1 MRIVGFVGPIRISVW
16 VRVFVYAVM
25 LGLGP
30 FNVPAFA
37 EDDSTSDAAPANT
50 RVALEHM
57 LSSAASQTTATP
69 SNKRD
74 IVRIQTLALYDSRN
88 FEPVWSGDSDA
99 DGRAQIARFTL
110 EHAADQ
116 GLRPS
121 DYTSGF
127 AAWKDPPKAG
137 SDAAKYDVALTEALL
152 RYASDVRYGRLRPRE
167 VYKDV
172 KLLPPQAYEMVPDLE
187 DAISHNTLEK
197 FLASLPPPDARY
209 QGLVAALARY
219 RAIQAQGGWSKSGKN
234 LAQRLAFEDPELAET
249 PSPSD
254 DDVRRALFR
263 FQLRNGMKPD
273 GKVGPEVTKALSLP
287 VSWRVQQIIANME
300 RWRWLPRTFEHHYIM
315 VNVPDQGLDY
325 MLDGQSVLHSKVVIG
340 RKKTPTPILHTW
352 VKAIVANPPWDVPD
366 FIAAADL
373 LPHLRKNSNYLAS
386 RNYVLADGP
395 ANDPHGDSVNWRGV
409 SGNNIPYQ
417 IQQLPGPAN
426 VLGVLMMD
434 MPNDYDVYMH
444 DTPNKKLFD
453 SNMRQMSNG
462 CIRVEQILPLA
473 SLILTDDAQA
483 GLDQINTAIAT
494 QQTQRIELE
503 SLFPTYLVYWTAIA
517 GPEGTAGFRPDIY
530 DRDQILIAKLGL
542 KGTADQPAAAPARVS
557 ARPASSR
564 SLSRK

>member
-1 MRIVGFVGPIRISVW
+1 
-16 VRVFVYAVM
+16 M
-25 LGLGP
+25 LGLAP
-30 FNVPAFA
+30 WNVPAYA
-37 EDDSTSDAAPANT
+37 GDGSDEEAPVDT
-50 RVALEHM
+50 RSALEHM
-57 LSSAASQTTATP
+57 LSSAASQTTTAP
-69 SNKRD
+69 SSKRD
-74 IVRIQTLALYDSRN
+74 IVRIQTLALYDARN
-88 FEPVWSGDSDA
+88 FAPAWSGDSDA
-99 DGRAQIARFTL
+99 DSRAQTARFAL

-121 DYTSGF
+121 DYTSGL

-137 SDAAKYDVALTEALL
+137 SDAAKFDIALTEALL
-152 RYASDVRYGRLRPRE
+152 RYASDVRYGRLRPRD

-172 KLLPPQAYEMVPDLE
+172 KLLPPQDYEMVPDL
-187 DAISHNTLEK
+187 DAAISHNTLEK
-197 FLASLPPPDARY
+197 FLASLPPPDPRY

-219 RAIQAQGGWSKSGKN
+219 RAIQAQGGWPKGAKN
-234 LAQRLAFEDPELAET
+234 LAQRLAFEDPELAAN
-249 PSPSD
+249 PSD
-254 DDVRRALFR
+254 EDVHRAIFR
-263 FQLRNGMKPD
+263 FELRNGLKPD
-273 GKVGPEVTKALSLP
+273 GKVGPDVAKALSLP
-287 VSWRVQQIIANME
+287 AAWRVQQIIANME
-300 RWRWLPRTFEHHYIM
+300 RWRWLPRTFERHYIM

-325 MLDGQSVLHSKVVIG
+325 MIDGQSVLYSKVVIG

-373 LPHLRKNSNYLAS
+373 LPHLRKSSNYLAS

-395 ANDPHGDSVNWRGV
+395 ANDPHGESVNWHGV
-409 SGNNIPYQ
+409 SGHNIPYQ

-462 CIRVEQILPLA
+462 CIRVQQILPLA

-483 GLDQINTAIAT
+483 GLDQVNAAIAT

-542 KGTADQPAAAPARVS
+542 KGPADQPARAPARE
-557 ARPASSR
+557 ASSR